1 MFARV
6 NCTTGRRFSFTKC
19 SRRTTDGSLNE
30 NETDRT
36 SRSYVST
43 TSTFPWTQSVTAR
56 CQSTTFRGS
65 YEALRTSV
73 LSICRPSTSANWWR
87 RRESNSLDALIPNQV
102 THLLSTPP
110 LWWGWLESNQL
121 DTSLPTRVTHLLST
135 SPETWYRRRESNP

>member
-65 YEALRTSV
+65 YDALRTSV
-73 LSICRPSTSANWWR
+73 LSI
-87 RRESNSLDALIPNQV
+87 V
-102 THLLSTPP
+102 VYLSVLVEAARIELARCPDP
-110 LWWGWLESNQL
+110 KSG
-121 DTSLPTRVTHLLST
+121 D
-135 SPETWYRRRESNP
+135 SPFVHARSEE